1 MTQIHDFDPGFGPA
15 VSSVGGNGFGD
26 RTFWTVAIPDSAVH
40 VNFGAGRAE
49 MQVSN
54 LAMDDY
60 GKIPTALGPQ
70 WQTAFDPATVSFDVV
85 WSGPVSRRLSVTNGS
100 NGDQFAGDYVEDQ
113 ATVTWSGTN
122 NATGFSFT
130 ANPGDFST
138 SAPGRAFAEL
148 GHEGNGTFFSS
159 DSSGPMGSSFRLPAR
174 TPAIWVA
181 LPPRALPPTGS
192 SSGLGKLSVAV
203 FAGMSGNP
211 PASPQ
216 GFLAAAKPPAGNLV
230 IPAPVTDQLFTNLA
244 AALSFN
250 AWAND
255 LALAHQK

>member
-1 MTQIHDFDPGFGPA
+1 M
-15 VSSVGGNGFGD
+15 GGNGFGT
-26 RTFWTVAIPDSAVH
+26 RTFWTVAIPDSAVQ

-60 GKIPTALGPQ
+60 GKIPTALGAQ
-70 WQTAFDPATVSFDVV
+70 WQTAFNPATVSFDVV
-85 WSGPVSRRLSVTNGS
+85 WSGPVTRRLSVTNGS

-148 GHEGNGTFFSS
+148 GHEGNGIFFSS
-159 DSSGPMGSSFRLPAR
+159 DSSGSMGSTFRPPAK

-181 LPPRALPPTGS
+181 LPLRALPPGGS
-192 SSGLGKLSVAV
+192 SSGLGKLSVPV

-211 PASPQ
+211 LASAQDSP
-216 GFLAAAKPPAGNLV
+216 AAAKPAASNLV
-230 IPAPVTDQLFTNLA
+230 MPARLTDQLFTNLEG
-244 AALSFN
+244 ALSFS

>member
-1 MTQIHDFDPGFGPA
+1 
-15 VSSVGGNGFGD
+15 VGGNGFGT
-26 RTFWTVAIPDSAVH
+26 RTFWTVAIPDSAVQ

-49 MQVSN
+49 MRVSN

-60 GKIPTALGPQ
+60 GKIPTALGPA

-85 WSGPVSRRLSVTNGS
+85 WSGPVTRRLSVTNGS

-148 GHEGNGTFFSS
+148 GHEGNGIFFSS
-159 DSSGPMGSSFRLPAR
+159 DSSGSMGSTFRPPVKA
-174 TPAIWVA
+174 PAIWVA
-181 LPPRALPPTGS
+181 LPLRALPPSGS
-192 SSGLGKLSVAV
+192 SGGFGKLSVAV

-211 PASPQ
+211 PASAQ
-216 GFLAAAKPPAGNLV
+216 GSPAAAKPAAANLV
-230 IPAPVTDQLFTNLA
+230 MPARLMDQLFTNLESSVS
-244 AALSFN
+244 LN

>member
-1 MTQIHDFDPGFGPA
+1 
-15 VSSVGGNGFGD
+15 VGGNGFGT
-26 RTFWTVAIPDSAVH
+26 RTFWTVAIPDSAVQ

-60 GKIPTALGPQ
+60 GKIPTALGSQ

-85 WSGPVSRRLSVTNGS
+85 WSGPVTRRLSVTNGS
-100 NGDQFAGDYVEDQ
+100 NGDQFAGDYVEDP

-148 GHEGNGTFFSS
+148 GHEGNGIFFSS
-159 DSSGPMGSSFRLPAR
+159 DSSGSGGSTFRPLAK

-181 LPPRALPPTGS
+181 LPPRVLSLTGS
-192 SSGLGKLSVAV
+192 SNGLGKLSVPV

-211 PASPQ
+211 SAGAP
-216 GFLAAAKPPAGNLV
+216 GFPGAAKAAAGNLV
-230 IPAPVTDQLFTNLA
+230 MPAPVTDGLFANLEG
-244 AALSFN
+244 ALSFN

>member
-1 MTQIHDFDPGFGPA
+1 M
-15 VSSVGGNGFGD
+15 
-26 RTFWTVAIPDSAVH
+26 AIPDSAVQ

-85 WSGPVSRRLSVTNGS
+85 WSGPVTRRLSVTNGS
-100 NGDQFAGDYVEDQ
+100 NGDLFAGDYVEDQ

-130 ANPGDFST
+130 ANPGDFSA

-148 GHEGNGTFFSS
+148 GHEGNGIFFSS
-159 DSSGPMGSSFRLPAR
+159 DSSGPMGSSFRPPVK

-181 LPPRALPPTGS
+181 LPLRALPPSGS
-192 SSGLGKLSVAV
+192 SVGLGKLSVPM
-203 FAGMSGNP
+203 FAGVSGNP
-211 PASPQ
+211 SVSAQAFP
-216 GFLAAAKPPAGNLV
+216 AAAKPSAGSLVTPARL
-230 IPAPVTDQLFTNLA
+230 TDQLFTNLESGWS
-244 AALSFN
+244 LN
-250 AWAND
+250 GWVND